1 MAVTPRL
8 DLKQSQSL
16 LMTQQLRQAIS
27 LLQVS
32 NLELE
37 SIIAKELESNPLL
50 ERETTAWPTATP
62 EDKPLTITTHLL
74 PQLRIRKSSN
84 PTSIATTNL
93 TTTPATGKVMTNFHS
108 RTGRITLPQKST
120 GTAATTT
127 ILNKSWP
134 RKNPFFSF
142 WKNKSA
148 ELSPPPATR
157 LSPAVCANNWTAP
170 VTFAET
176 SMRLPNS

>member
-50 ERETTAWPTATP
+50 ERENDRLADSDAGGQ
-62 EDKPLTITTHLL
+62 TIDDYDLL